1 VDLEHRVRIRR
12 IHGPPSDGSLLERQV
27 SSDTGWL
34 QDGIVELDGGRF
46 LGLVALEHE
55 TVGDGDGCR
64 HERRLEWVP
73 LPVLV
78 QGE

>member
-1 VDLEHRVRIRR
+1 MNLEHRVRIRR

-27 SSDTGWL
+27 SSNTGWL

-46 LGLVALEHE
+46 PGLVALEHE
-55 TVGDGDGCR
+55 TVGDGDGWR
-64 HERRLEWVP
+64 ERPFERVP